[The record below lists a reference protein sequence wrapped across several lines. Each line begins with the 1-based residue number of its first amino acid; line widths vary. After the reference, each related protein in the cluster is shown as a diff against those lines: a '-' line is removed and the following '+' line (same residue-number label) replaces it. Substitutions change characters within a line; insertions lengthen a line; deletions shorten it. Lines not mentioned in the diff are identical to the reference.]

1 MLHQYAEDCQIC
13 IATPV
18 SDASPIVIRLQE
30 CLCQVDAWMSSSR
43 LQLNHKKTEEMWLG
57 SRQQLDKLSVQQ
69 VMVVSSPVTVSS
81 HARDLGVIIDSQLS
95 LSGHVNALC
104 QSCYYQLRPVIS
116 SKSEDVVRTLVHAFV
131 SCRLDYCNSLFFGM
145 TDDLFQRL
153 QGIQNAAAR
162 LVTGTSRREHIT
174 TVLRRLHWLPV
185 RQRTE
190 FKLALLIHKSWLG
203 QLPPYLADDCRHT
216 LRSSDTAMF
225 VVRRTNSTFGDRS
238 FAVAG
243 ARIWNSL
250 PSSLRSAD
258 LSTEWFEQALKMF
271 LFVWDRGATVTFCL
285 RCARYKFSD
294 IHTLTITLDKNILS
308 QLKHQH
314 ASYFGKHYPV
324 ACSRHSSRQYLIQV
338 NLLVTIDAEVMIENK
353 SGIFHSETW
362 CTK

>member
-190 FKLALLIHKSWLG
+190 FKLALLIHSPG
-203 QLPPYLADDCRHT
+203 SVSCHRT
-216 LRSSDTAMF
+216 LLTTVSSSRTPVGTRFD
-225 VVRRTNSTFGDRS
+225 RR
-238 FAVAG
+238 
-243 ARIWNSL
+243 I
-250 PSSLRSAD
+250 
-258 LSTEWFEQALKMF
+258 
-271 LFVWDRGATVTFCL
+271 L
-285 RCARYKFSD
+285 RCSLFDAPTAHLVIGVSLSLEPGSGTVS
-294 IHTLTITLDKNILS
+294 HPLCAQLTCPLNGS
-308 QLKHQH
+308 N
-314 ASYFGKHYPV
+314 
-324 ACSRHSSRQYLIQV
+324 RH
-338 NLLVTIDAEVMIENK
+338 
-353 SGIFHSETW
+353 
-362 CTK
+362 